1 MTRFIVFLF
10 AILLTCGH
18 VSFSQIVLNEICSFN
33 VGNISDDDGDKSDWI
48 ELMNEGSSAVNLENY
63 SITIDNEA
71 TWKFPPIVLNP
82 QAYLILFA
90 SGKNRTSGVLHTNFK
105 ISRTGAKLTLRDSYG
120 SITDEITVPPLQA
133 NHSYGMTTDGVA
145 HFKGIFRVVSPGS
158 LNSFSEYYLNYAP
171 PPEFSLAPGIYQ
183 NSQLVTLSAP
193 AGNSIYYTIDGSEP
207 HSQSILYTSPIAIN
221 SSTVIKA
228 KSFSNNATALPSE
241 TVGNTYLV
249 NYQQTL
255 PIFSI
260 STDPANF
267 FDWNTGIYVSGPNA
281 SPVYPYYG
289 SNFWQDW
296 EIPALVEYFENDGA
310 RKISQ
315 QVGVSIHGGSSNR
328 SKAMKSLRLTNR
340 DAYGEDDFNHKFFEK
355 KTLDQFKIL
364 VLRNSSGDFN
374 KTHFRDGTLHDLM
387 IGKTNIDLI
396 AYKPSAVF
404 INGEYFGVHNIREKI
419 SKHYIE
425 ENFGVDKD
433 NIDLLEEDSTIIEGD
448 FTAFNQM
455 HSFITTNNMSDQTNY
470 VKASKM
476 MDIAS
481 LTDYYV
487 AETFLSNIDWPY
499 NNVKFWREKMPE
511 AKWRYILNDLD
522 IALGNNGWAPA
533 NFDILG
539 RIMGSYG
546 DNNRHVQIFRSLL
559 ANKRFKNYFIN
570 RYADLVNTIFSSDYL
585 EEHILKTRDRIASE
599 MPLHFSKWGND
610 MSNWDHEIF
619 QVAMPHVY
627 QRPAFA
633 MEQVKAVFGLQA
645 INPVT
650 LDVWP
655 SKAGT
660 LEINTIVP
668 ESYPW
673 TGNYFD
679 GNEIQITANPNEGFE
694 FKKWISDEILLTNP
708 YLPTIT
714 VNPDKANKIT
724 AVYST
729 KGNDSAFS
737 LFPNPVVSTLQIG
750 FVSAIS
756 GNLKIQIFAADGK
769 LIFEKLGTIYS
780 NEIKVVDV
788 NCNSLPGGSYLVK
801 IITPDSVNSNKFIK
815 L

>member
-33 VGNISDDDGDKSDWI
+33 AGNISDDDGDKSDWI
-48 ELMNEGSSAVNLENY
+48 ELLNEGSSAVNLENY

-71 TWKFPPIVLNP
+71 TWKFPPIVLNL
-82 QAYLILFA
+82 QEYLILFA

-105 ISRTGAKLTLRDSYG
+105 LSRTGAKLTLRDSYG
-120 SITDEITVPPLQA
+120 TIADHLAVPALQA
-133 NHSYGMTTDGVA
+133 NHSYGRTSDGVA
-145 HFKGIFRVVSPGS
+145 NFIGIFRVATPASIN
-158 LNSFSEYYLNYAP
+158 LFSELYFSYAP
-171 PPEFSLAPGIYQ
+171 TPVFSIAPGIYQ
-183 NSQLVTLSAP
+183 NAQLLTLSATSN
-193 AGNSIYYTIDGSEP
+193 NSIYYTTDGSEP
-207 HSQSILYTSPIAIN
+207 NSQSILYSSPIEIN

-228 KSFSNNATALPSE
+228 KSFSNNTSILPSDP
-241 TVGNTYLV
+241 VGNTYLV

-255 PIFSI
+255 PILSI
-260 STDPANF
+260 STEPANF

-296 EIPALVEYFENDGA
+296 EIPALVEYFETDGT

-340 DAYGEDDFNHKFFEK
+340 DSYGEDDFSYKFFEK
-355 KTLDQFKIL
+355 KSLDHFKII

-387 IGKTNIDLI
+387 IGKVNIDLI

-404 INGEYFGVHNIREKI
+404 INGAYFGVHNIREKI

-433 NIDLLEEDSTIIEGD
+433 NIDLLEEDSTVIEGD
-448 FTAFNQM
+448 FTVFNQM
-455 HSFITTNNMSDQTNY
+455 HSFITTNNMEDQSNY
-470 VKASKM
+470 TTASKM
-476 MDIAS
+476 MDVAS

-499 NNVKFWREKMPE
+499 NNVKFWREKSPE

-559 ANKRFKNYFIN
+559 ANKGFKNYFIN
-570 RYADLVNTIFSSDYL
+570 RYADLVNTIFSSEYL
-585 EEHILKTRDRIASE
+585 EQHILNTRDRIASE

-627 QRPAFA
+627 QRPSFA
-633 MEQVKAVFGLQA
+633 MEQVKAVFGLHA

-655 SKAGT
+655 SQAGII
-660 LEINTIVP
+660 EINTIVP

-679 GNEIQITANPNEGFE
+679 GNEIQVTANPKDGFE
-694 FKKWISDEILLTNP
+694 FKRWISDEILLASP
-708 YLPTIT
+708 FSPTIT

-724 AVYST
+724 AVYTT
-729 KGNDSAFS
+729 KGNDSAIS

-750 FVSAIS
+750 FVSEIS
-756 GNLKIQIFAADGK
+756 GNSKIQFFAADGK
-769 LIFEKLGTIYS
+769 LIIEKLESIYS
-780 NEIKVVDV
+780 DEIKLVEV
-788 NCNSLPGGSYLVK
+788 NCNSLPKGSYMVK
-801 IITPDSVNSNKFIK
+801 VITPDSVHSNRFIK

>member
-1 MTRFIVFLF
+1 MIRFLIFLI
-10 AILLTCGH
+10 ASLLTSGS
-18 VSFSQIVLNEICSFN
+18 VSYSQIVLNEICSFN
-33 VGNISDDDGDKSDWI
+33 AGNLMDDDGDMSDWI
-48 ELMNEGSSAVNLENY
+48 EILNEGGSAVNLENY
-63 SITIDNEA
+63 SITIENEA
-71 TWKFPPIVLNP
+71 IWIFPSKLINP
-82 QAYLILFA
+82 QEHLILFA
-90 SGKNRTSGVLHTNFK
+90 SGKNRTTGILHTNFK
-105 ISRTGAKLTLRDSYG
+105 ISRTGAELTLKNANG
-120 SITDEITVPPLQA
+120 ITIDAATIPSLQP
-133 NHSYGMTTDGVA
+133 NHSFGVATDGVA
-145 HFKGIFRVVSPGS
+145 HFSGIFANATPGS
-158 LNSFSEYYLNYAP
+158 INLISDLHISYALPPQFSIA
-171 PPEFSLAPGIYQ
+171 AGIYQ
-183 NSQLVTLSAP
+183 NSLLLSLSAP

-207 HSQSILYTSPIAIN
+207 SPQSNIYTNPIAIN

-228 KSFSNNATALPSE
+228 ISGSNNSTVLPSE
-241 TVGNTYLV
+241 AIGNTYLV
-249 NYQQTL
+249 NYHQTL
-255 PIFSI
+255 PVFSI
-260 STDPANF
+260 STEPANF

-281 SPVYPYYG
+281 SSVYPYYG

-296 EIPALVEYFENDGA
+296 EIPALVEYFETDGT

-315 QVGVSIHGGSSNR
+315 KVGISIHGGSSNR

-340 DAYGEDDFNHKFFEK
+340 DSYGENDFSYKFFENK
-355 KTLDQFKIL
+355 SLDHFKIL

-425 ENFGVDKD
+425 ENFKVNKD
-433 NIDLLEEDSTIIEGD
+433 NIDLLEEDSTVIEGN
-448 FTAFNQM
+448 FTIFNQL
-455 HSFITTNNMSDQTNY
+455 HTFITTNSMDDQSNY
-470 VKASKM
+470 LAASKM
-476 MDIAS
+476 IDVVS

-499 NNVKFWREKMPE
+499 NNVKFWREKTPD

-559 ANKRFKNYFIN
+559 ENKSFKNYFIN
-570 RYADLVNTIFSSDYL
+570 RYADLVNTIFSSEYL
-585 EEHILKTRDRIASE
+585 ENHILKTRDRIATE

-627 QRPAFA
+627 QRPSFA
-633 MEQVKAVFGLQA
+633 MDQVKDVFGLQA

-655 SKAGT
+655 PLSGT
-660 LEINTIVP
+660 IDINTITP
-668 ESYPW
+668 QSYPW

-679 GNEIQITANPNEGFE
+679 GNEIQLTVRQKDGFE
-694 FKKWISDEILLTNP
+694 FKRWISEEIILTNP
-708 YLPTIT
+708 FLPTIT
-714 VNPDKANKIT
+714 VNPALANKFT

-729 KGNDSAFS
+729 KGDNSAFS
-737 LFPNPVVSTLQIG
+737 LFPNPVISTLQIG
-750 FVSAIS
+750 FASEVA
-756 GNLKIQIFAADGK
+756 GNSKIQIFAADGK
-769 LIFEKLGTIYS
+769 LILEKFEITNS
-780 NEIKVVDV
+780 NELKLIEI
-788 NCNSLPGGSYLVK
+788 NCNSLPKGSYVVK
-801 IITPDSVNSNKFIK
+801 VVNPATVSSTKFVK